1 MQLITALATPF
12 ENGKIHI
19 LSYLKL
25 LERQKAADGI
35 LCVGTTAESGM
46 LSPKEKKLLIRTAR
60 TMLPNKKIWVGIG
73 GDTASAI
80 KEGLF
85 AKRNGADGLMITPPS
100 FFKCTK
106 EGFVQ
111 HVSAICAQTQLPI
124 MLYNAPSRCCYTL
137 WQDAVEMLSDKGICM
152 KDAGSDLNYA
162 RALAPKL
169 PIFCGNEELLR
180 QFCDVGA
187 VGVVSVVSNVAP
199 NLTKHVMQIF
209 ENQRKSTKERAEEL
223 CEKCGKANCD
233 CHAGH
238 KKHQECDNEKSK
250 KKFTNDIG
258 RRQEVDE
265 KCKKSKNNFEND
277 IGIGNKI
284 CNTATAMDKKNIDDY
299 QMLAKLA
306 FCELNPIPIKYML
319 YKEGVFSTFDMRLPL
334 TSASTET
341 QKLIDEFW
349 QINFER

>member
-25 LERQKAADGI
+25 LERQKAADAV

-46 LSPKEKKLLIRTAR
+46 LQPKEKKLLVRTAR
-60 TMLPNKKIWVGIG
+60 TMLPNKKIWVGTG

-111 HVSAICAQTQLPI
+111 HVSAICAETNLPI

-137 WQDAVEMLSDKGICM
+137 WPDAVEMLADKGICM
-152 KDAGSDLNYA
+152 KDAGNDINYT
-162 RALAPKL
+162 RTLASKL
-169 PIFCGNEELLR
+169 PLFCGNEEMLR
-180 QFCDVGA
+180 QFADVGA

-199 NLTKHVMQIF
+199 NLTKRVMRIF
-209 ENQRKSTKERAEEL
+209 EEQRNNRPAE
-223 CEKCGKANCD
+223 KND
-233 CHAGH
+233 CSSESLKKKLDTGH
-238 KKHQECDNEKSK
+238 KKNANGDCGCKCSKCNLKS
-250 KKFTNDIG
+250 DIG
-258 RRQEVDE
+258 
-265 KCKKSKNNFEND
+265 
-277 IGIGNKI
+277 GNI
-284 CNTATAMDKKNIDDY
+284 CDTATATDEKDIANY
-299 QMLAKLA
+299 QTLAKLA
-306 FCELNPIPIKYML
+306 FCQLNPIPIKYML
-319 YKEGVFSTFDMRLPL
+319 FKEGVFSTFDMRLPL
-334 TSASTET
+334 TAATTET
-341 QKLIDEFW
+341 QKLVDELW
-349 QINFER
+349 QQDFER